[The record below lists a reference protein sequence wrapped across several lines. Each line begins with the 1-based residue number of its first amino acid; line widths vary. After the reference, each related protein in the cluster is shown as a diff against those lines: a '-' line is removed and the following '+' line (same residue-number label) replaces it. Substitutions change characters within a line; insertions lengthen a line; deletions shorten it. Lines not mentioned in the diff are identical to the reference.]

1 MTVMFFEK
9 MAFFFNL
16 VDKTANNQCQI
27 EFFAARFN
35 KKRLVLKQR
44 PSCII
49 PIETKVFRSYH
60 RLAVIF

>member
-9 MAFFFNL
+9 MAIFFNL

-27 EFFAARFN
+27 AFFGARFN

-44 PSCII
+44 
-49 PIETKVFRSYH
+49 RRALL
-60 RLAVIF
+60 RLKRKYSLLSSAGCHF